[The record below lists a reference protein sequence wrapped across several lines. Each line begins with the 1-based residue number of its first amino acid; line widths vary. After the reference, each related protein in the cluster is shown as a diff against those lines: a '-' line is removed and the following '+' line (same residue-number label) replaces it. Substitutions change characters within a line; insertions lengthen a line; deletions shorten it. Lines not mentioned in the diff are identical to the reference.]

1 MQNNKTAYITI
12 SPGGRVEL
20 EVLHEKEDLLRSMQ
34 AAVDGYVETVPDM
47 HGRLRHLLGAD
58 RPVMLC
64 NDEGLLMDLPRNP
77 MAQALTGIAPLCG
90 PVAIVQAVH
99 TPEGDRDLAAFPIA
113 EALRLFR
120 RLKQMAVSAE
130 DDAHA

>member
-1 MQNNKTAYITI
+1 MKNDKTAYITI

-20 EVLHEKEDLLRSMQ
+20 EVLREKETLLRSMQ
-34 AAVDGYVETVPDM
+34 DAVYGYVETVPDV

-58 RPVMLC
+58 SVMLC

-90 PVAIVQAVH
+90 PVAIVQPVH

-120 RLKQMAVSAE
+120 RLKQMEVSAE
-130 DDAHA
+130 DDAHG

>member
-20 EVLHEKEDLLRSMQ
+20 EVTEQKDILERLQ
-34 AAVDGYVETVPDM
+34 AAVNGYVETVPDM
-47 HGRLRHLLGAD
+47 YGRLQRLLGAD
-58 RPVMLC
+58 SVMLC

-90 PVAIVQAVH
+90 PVAIVQPVH

-120 RLKQMAVSAE
+120 RLKQMEVSAE
-130 DDAHA
+130 DDAHG

>member
-1 MQNNKTAYITI
+1 MKNDKTAYITI

-34 AAVDGYVETVPDM
+34 AAVDGWVETVPDPD
-47 HGRLRHLLGAD
+47 GRLCEMTGTPAPVMICNESGLLLG
-58 RPVMLC
+58 
-64 NDEGLLMDLPRNP
+64 LPRNP
-77 MAQALTGIAPLCG
+77 AAQALAGMAPLCG
-90 PVAIVQAVH
+90 PVAIVQAVR

-120 RLKQMAVSAE
+120 RLMQMTEAP
-130 DDAHA
+130 AHA

>member
-34 AAVDGYVETVPDM
+34 AAVNGYVETVPDM
-47 HGRLRHLLGAD
+47 YGRLQHLLGAD
-58 RPVMLC
+58 SVMLC
-64 NDEGLLMDLPRNP
+64 NDEDLLMDLPRNP

-90 PVAIVQAVH
+90 PVAIVQTVR
-99 TPEGDRDLAAFPIA
+99 TTEGDRDLAAFPIA

-120 RLKQMAVSAE
+120 RLKQMTEAI
-130 DDAHA
+130 

>member
-1 MQNNKTAYITI
+1 MKNDKTAYITI

-34 AAVDGYVETVPDM
+34 ATVDGWVETVPDPDR
-47 HGRLRHLLGAD
+47 RLCEMTGT
-58 RPVMLC
+58 PTTVMLC
-64 NDEGLLMDLPRNP
+64 NEEGLLMDLPRNP

-90 PVAIVQAVH
+90 PVAIVQAVR

-120 RLKQMAVSAE
+120 RLKQMEVSAE